1 MSDLMFPVFVFSR
14 IITQIQTNS
23 WIIGGCPG
31 QVLCKL
37 VSFLSEVS
45 VAVSIQSLVLI
56 AVDRFV
62 AVVYPLRS
70 PVVSSKRCPFFILAT
85 WILAMAIKFPY
96 LIAFELVEYP
106 SARIECE
113 PHWEKVFGH
122 TSNFTDYVLAN
133 IITLYYMPLVLIA
146 VLYIIIVFKLKLQV
160 VPGSA
165 QSVTAE
171 QQRFKIE
178 RNVLKMSTSIV
189 LMFAICQL
197 PATIYYLLYFFSR
210 DLTVR
215 HSCGFAHF
223 HSIAVL
229 LARSYAAVN
238 PFIYF
243 VFSGNYRQGLKN
255 LLGCFSVK
263 LREPPNNGKRTIR
276 DTNEYETGL
285 WKSRRWRRWRRRE
298 RLNKKETGRRWKI
311 WPK

>member
-1 MSDLMFPVFVFSR
+1 
-14 IITQIQTNS
+14 
-23 WIIGGCPG
+23 
-31 QVLCKL
+31 
-37 VSFLSEVS
+37 
-45 VAVSIQSLVLI
+45 
-56 AVDRFV
+56 
-62 AVVYPLRS
+62 
-70 PVVSSKRCPFFILAT
+70 
-85 WILAMAIKFPY
+85 
-96 LIAFELVEYP
+96 
-106 SARIECE
+106 
-113 PHWEKVFGH
+113 
-122 TSNFTDYVLAN
+122 
-133 IITLYYMPLVLIA
+133 MPLVLIA

-160 VPGSA
+160 VRGSA

-285 WKSRRWRRWRRRE
+285 
-298 RLNKKETGRRWKI
+298 
-311 WPK
+311 